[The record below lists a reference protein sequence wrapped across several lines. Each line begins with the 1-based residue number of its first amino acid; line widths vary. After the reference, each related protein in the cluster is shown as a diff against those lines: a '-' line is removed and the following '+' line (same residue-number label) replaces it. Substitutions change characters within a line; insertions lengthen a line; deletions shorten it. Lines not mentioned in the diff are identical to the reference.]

1 MEQCCVEYVADRSL
15 PLVCKKPSQNKSRAV
30 RCPAPLTVSEDPTE
44 RLPLSALA
52 ALFRGLFLRLGLR
65 LLGLFLRGGFLRL
78 LFRFGFRFRRGL
90 PGRRGRSFHALVLFR
105 LFLDDYLFGLF
116 DDVAGLL
123 SLLIFELRELVVF
136 IIVHLGVEHFFL
148 RRVLNSS
155 PHLIGLSE
163 FCQAAGRDRR
173 DSKCKSQEGCVANSR
188 KDNSTKCDAAHN

>member
-65 LLGLFLRGGFLRL
+65 LLGLFLR
-78 LFRFGFRFRRGL
+78 RGL
-90 PGRRGRSFHALVLFR
+90 PGRRDRSFHALVLFR
-105 LFLDDYLFGLF
+105 LFLDDHLFGLF